1 MYKSITI
8 LFIVC
13 YCCYLLFSR
22 QPDYFDGEKAPAVI
36 HFIQDSAS
44 KNLIPMAQF
53 SDGHHAFS
61 VDARYVLRNW
71 KEGERTEVI
80 YETDKPN
87 HAVVYLFWGYWI
99 RWGEVLITLLV
110 YAALF
115 QIAISVTQNPTA
127 ESLLEQ
133 LEGPSQEKKRK
144 YLE

>member
-1 MYKSITI
+1 LYKSITI
-8 LFIVC
+8 LFIIC

-22 QPDYFDGEKAPAVI
+22 QPDYFDGEKAPATI
-36 HFIQDSAS
+36 HFMQDSAS
-44 KNLIPMAQF
+44 GNKIPKAVF
-53 SDGHHAFS
+53 SNGHKEFAI
-61 VDARYVLRNW
+61 DARYVLRNW
-71 KEGERTEVI
+71 TEGERTEVI
-80 YETDKPN
+80 YETDKPSQ
-87 HAVVYLFWGYWI
+87 AVVYLFWGYWI
-99 RWGEVLITLLV
+99 RWGEILITLLI

>member
-1 MYKSITI
+1 MYKSITL
-8 LFIVC
+8 LFIIC

-22 QPDYFDGEKAPAVI
+22 QPDYFDGEKSPATI
-36 HFIQDSAS
+36 HFMQDSVS
-44 KNLIPMAQF
+44 NSRIPKAVF
-53 SDGHHAFS
+53 SNGLKVFS

-71 KEGERTEVI
+71 TEGEKTEVI
-80 YETDKPN
+80 YETDKPSQ
-87 HAVVYLFWGYWI
+87 AVVYLFWGYWI
-99 RWGEVLITLLV
+99 RWGELLITLLI

-115 QIAISVTQNPTA
+115 QIAITVTQNPTA